1 MEKRLKEIPRV
12 IPCLLIQN
20 GRLVKTTKFADP
32 KYVGDPLNAVRIFN
46 EKEVDELI
54 FLDICASKERSEID
68 YDLINSIASE
78 CFMPFAYGGGLH
90 SLDQARRVLRNGAE
104 KVILCSAAIENP
116 RLLSSVADEFG
127 SQSVVV
133 SINVKRKLFGA
144 YCVFD
149 SRNGKALSLD
159 PVRFAQRCVENGAGE
174 LFLNDVD
181 RDGTRGGYDDGLIR
195 AVSQQVDV
203 PVVACGGASSIEDL
217 KHAIDVG
224 ASAAA
229 AGSLFVLHGKHR
241 AVLITYPERERL
253 ELLF

>member
-1 MEKRLKEIPRV
+1 MEKRLKEIPRI
-12 IPCLLIQN
+12 IPCLLIQH
-20 GRLVKTTKFADP
+20 GRLVKTTKFSDP

-54 FLDICASKERSEID
+54 FLDICASRERSEID

-90 SLDQARRVLRNGAE
+90 SLDQVRRVLRNGAE
-104 KVILCSAAIENP
+104 KVILSSAVLEDP
-116 RLLSSVADEFG
+116 RLISSVADEFG

-133 SINVKRKLFGA
+133 SVNVRRKLFGA
-144 YCVFD
+144 YRVFD
-149 SRNGKALSLD
+149 SRKRKALSLD
-159 PVRFAQRCVENGAGE
+159 PIHFAKRCAENGAGE

-181 RDGTRGGYDDGLIR
+181 RDGTRVGYDDALIR
-195 AVSQQVDV
+195 AVSHHVDV

-241 AVLITYPERERL
+241 AVLITYPERDRLERL
-253 ELLF
+253 F